1 MTTLVSTI
9 NMVVMET
16 NNLGGLMSTIDP
28 TILGQWATL
37 IAAVAGFGWGFTEKR
52 KSNKQTNQLIKK
64 NTYEQLNDENNL
76 LITKAQKLRKSED
89 KWWLARQVILE
100 LPNGTEIIKKIED
113 SADQI
118 SSDE

>member
-16 NNLGGLMSTIDP
+16 SNLGGFISTIDP
-28 TILGQWATL
+28 TILGQWTTL
-37 IAAVAGFGWGFTEKR
+37 LAAIAGIGWGFIEKR
-52 KSNKQTNQLIKK
+52 KSNKQTSQIIQK
-64 NTYEQLNDENNL
+64 NTYEQLQDENKL
-76 LITKAQKLRKSED
+76 LIIKAQKLRKSED
-89 KWWLARQVILE
+89 KWFLARRIILE
-100 LPNGTEIIKKIED
+100 LPNGTEVIKKIED

>member
-9 NMVVMET
+9 NLVVMET
-16 NNLGGLMSTIDP
+16 NNLGGFISTIDP

-37 IAAVAGFGWGFTEKR
+37 LAAIAGIGWGFIEKR
-52 KSNKQTNQLIKK
+52 KSNKQTNQLIQK
-64 NTYEQLNDENNL
+64 NTYEQLQDENKL
-76 LITKAQKLRKSED
+76 LISKAQKLRKSED

-100 LPNGTEIIKKIED
+100 LPNGTAIIKKIED
-113 SADQI
+113 SADDI